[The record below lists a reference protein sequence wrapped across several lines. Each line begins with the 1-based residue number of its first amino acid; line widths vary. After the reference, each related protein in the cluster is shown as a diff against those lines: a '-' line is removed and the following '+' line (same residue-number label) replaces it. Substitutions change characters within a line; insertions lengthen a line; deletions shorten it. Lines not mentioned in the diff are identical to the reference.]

1 MANHMLIQKTANFG
15 DEMGHSICDS
25 HHVLGLWPEKGDAC
39 RCHIA
44 FTAAADL
51 LDPDMFMSGTS
62 GFRCW
67 GKMGRAGC
75 CWMGWGWCWKI
86 LRGRGVLN
94 YSELLK
100 KECLK
105 HIF

>member
-1 MANHMLIQKTANFG
+1 MKLATLYVIHIMCWG
-15 DEMGHSICDS
+15 CVG
-25 HHVLGLWPEKGDAC
+25 GLPGPEKGDAC

-44 FTAAADL
+44 LTAAADL

-75 CWMGWGWCWKI
+75 CWRGWNEDFERKRCP
-86 LRGRGVLN
+86 
-94 YSELLK
+94 ELL
-100 KECLK
+100 
-105 HIF
+105 